1 MSLRGRGAARVVSG
15 PRSWSTARS
24 LGSESLSGA
33 GNKSRKPPPG
43 RAPRRPPAAPAPRPG
58 AADHGLWRQGGN
70 AGGDEPDSH
79 GGGGAAVLE
88 RLTVSR
94 LRVACH
100 GGAIMIAVTSHDGRV
115 S

>member
-58 AADHGLWRQGGN
+58 AADHGLWRQGN
-70 AGGDEPDSH
+70 AGGDEPDSV
-79 GGGGAAVLE
+79 GAAQPFWGDCFE
-88 RLTVSR
+88 ASSR
-94 LRVACH
+94 MSRWSSGTLGH
-100 GGAIMIAVTSHDGRV
+100 AI
-115 S
+115 